1 MAEKKD
7 KKKGVIAEF
16 KEFISKGNVVDMAV
30 GVIIGSA
37 FTAIVNS
44 LVADIFTP
52 IIGIIIGGIDFA
64 SLSFKIPDTEIDG
77 KVITQGAE
85 LTYGNFIQ
93 SIITF
98 LLTAVCVFIFVKVI
112 NAVRSGAFLKKKKAE
127 EEAAKAAAEEAAKA
141 AAEEAAKE
149 EAAKEAE
156 PPKPTQEE
164 LLTEI
169 RDLLA
174 KQYSSPAAAENN
186 EE

>member
-1 MAEKKD
+1 MADKE
-7 KKKGVIAEF
+7 KKKGIIAEF

-52 IIGIIIGGIDFA
+52 LIGIIIGGIDFA

-77 KVITQGAE
+77 KVIAQGAE

-112 NAVRSGAFLKKKKAE
+112 NAVRNNALLKKKEEEKAE
-127 EEAAKAAAEEAAKA
+127 EEAEKAAEEKP
-141 AAEEAAKE
+141 AEPEPSKE
-149 EAAKEAE
+149 EI
-156 PPKPTQEE
+156 

-169 RDLLA
+169 RDLLKA
-174 KQYSSPAAAENN
+174 QNSEKK
-186 EE
+186 

>member
-1 MAEKKD
+1 M
-7 KKKGVIAEF
+7 IAEF

-98 LLTAVCVFIFVKVI
+98 LLTAACVFIFVKVI
-112 NAVRSGAFLKKKKAE
+112 NAVRNGAFLKKKKAE
-127 EEAAKAAAEEAAKA
+127 EEAKAEEPAPQ
-141 AAEEAAKE
+141 
-149 EAAKEAE
+149 

-164 LLTEI
+164 LLAEI

-174 KQYSSPAAAENN
+174 KQYSDVPENK
-186 EE
+186 E

>member
-1 MAEKKD
+1 MADKKD

-112 NAVRSGAFLKKKKAE
+112 NAVRSGAMFKKKKEEEAAAAEAAKAE
-127 EEAAKAAAEEAAKA
+127 EEKPEAAEAAM
-141 AAEEAAKE
+141 
-149 EAAKEAE
+149 

-164 LLTEI
+164 LLAEI

-174 KQYSSPAAAENN
+174 KQYSPAAVENK

>member
-1 MAEKKD
+1 MADEKK
-7 KKKGVIAEF
+7 KSIFTEF

-37 FTAIVNS
+37 FTSIVNS

-64 SLSFKIPDTEIDG
+64 SLSFKIPDTEVDG

-98 LLTAVCVFIFVKVI
+98 LLTAICVFIFVKVI
-112 NAVRSGAFLKKKKAE
+112 NTIRNGNLLKKKAAAAAE
-127 EEAAKAAAEEAAKA
+127 KAAEEAKP
-141 AAEEAAKE
+141 AEPAPEPEPTKE
-149 EAAKEAE
+149 EA
-156 PPKPTQEE
+156 
-164 LLTEI
+164 LLMEI
-169 RDLLA
+169 RDLL
-174 KQYSSPAAAENN
+174 KSQYSDKPAETK
-186 EE
+186 

>member
-1 MAEKKD
+1 MADKEKE

-52 IIGIIIGGIDFA
+52 LIGIIIGGIDFA
-64 SLSFKIPDTEIDG
+64 SLSIKIPDTEVGG
-77 KVITQGAE
+77 KVIPGAE

-93 SIITF
+93 CIITF
-98 LLTAVCVFIFVKVI
+98 LLTAVCVFIFVKFI
-112 NAVRSGAFLKKKKAE
+112 NAMRNNALLKKKKEEAE
-127 EEAAKAAAEEAAKA
+127 EKEGEKAAEEAPAP
-141 AAEEAAKE
+141 EPSKE
-149 EAAKEAE
+149 EL
-156 PPKPTQEE
+156 

-174 KQYSSPAAAENN
+174 QQAQSAEKK
-186 EE
+186 

>member
-1 MAEKKD
+1 MADKKD
-7 KKKGVIAEF
+7 KKGVIAEF

-112 NAVRSGAFLKKKKAE
+112 NAVRNGAMFKKKKAE
-127 EEAAKAAAEEAAKA
+127 EEAASEAAKA
-141 AAEEAAKE
+141 EEEKPEAAEAAT
-149 EAAKEAE
+149 

-164 LLTEI
+164 LLAEI

-174 KQYSSPAAAENN
+174 KQYSPADVENK

>member
-1 MAEKKD
+1 MADKKD

-112 NAVRSGAFLKKKKAE
+112 NAVRSGAMFKKKKE
-127 EEAAKAAAEEAAKA
+127 EEAAAAEAAKA
-141 AAEEAAKE
+141 EDEKP
-149 EAAKEAE
+149 AE

-164 LLTEI
+164 LLAEI

-174 KQYSSPAAAENN
+174 KQYSTDGAETK
-186 EE
+186 E

>member
-1 MAEKKD
+1 MADKKD

-77 KVITQGAE
+77 KIITQGAE

-112 NAVRSGAFLKKKKAE
+112 NAVRNGAMFKKKKAE
-127 EEAAKAAAEEAAKA
+127 EEAAKAAAEEAAK
-141 AAEEAAKE
+141 EEAAKE
-149 EAAKEAE
+149 PE

-164 LLTEI
+164 LLAEI

-174 KQYSSPAAAENN
+174 KQYSQPDITENK
-186 EE
+186 E

>member
-1 MAEKKD
+1 MADKKD
-7 KKKGVIAEF
+7 KKKGVLAEF

-112 NAVRSGAFLKKKKAE
+112 NAVRSGAMFKKKKEEEEAAAEAAKAE
-127 EEAAKAAAEEAAKA
+127 EEKP
-141 AAEEAAKE
+141 
-149 EAAKEAE
+149 AE

-164 LLTEI
+164 LLAEI

-174 KQYSSPAAAENN
+174 KQYSPAAAENK

>member
-1 MAEKKD
+1 MADKEKEKK
-7 KKKGVIAEF
+7 KSIIAEF

-98 LLTAVCVFIFVKVI
+98 LLTAACVFIFVKVI
-112 NAVRSGAFLKKKKAE
+112 NAVRNGAFLKKKKE
-127 EEAAKAAAEEAAKA
+127 EEAKAEEAPAP
-141 AAEEAAKE
+141 
-149 EAAKEAE
+149 E

-174 KQYSSPAAAENN
+174 KQYSDVPENK
-186 EE
+186 E

>member
-1 MAEKKD
+1 MADKKD
-7 KKKGVIAEF
+7 KKGVIAEF

-112 NAVRSGAFLKKKKAE
+112 NAVRNGGAIFKKKKAE
-127 EEAAKAAAEEAAKA
+127 EAAAAEAAKAEEEKPEAAEAAT
-141 AAEEAAKE
+141 
-149 EAAKEAE
+149 

-164 LLTEI
+164 LLAEI

-174 KQYSSPAAAENN
+174 KQYSSAAEENK

>member
-1 MAEKKD
+1 MADKE
-7 KKKGVIAEF
+7 KKKGFIAEF

-52 IIGIIIGGIDFA
+52 LIGIIIGGIDFA
-64 SLSFKIPDTEIDG
+64 SLSFKIPDTVIDG

-98 LLTAVCVFIFVKVI
+98 LLTAVCVFIFVKAI
-112 NAVRSGAFLKKKKAE
+112 NAIRNNALLKKKE
-127 EEAAKAAAEEAAKA
+127 EEKQAAPEPEP
-141 AAEEAAKE
+141 
-149 EAAKEAE
+149 E
-156 PPKPTQEE
+156 PPKPSNEE
-164 LLTEI
+164 VLLSEI
-169 RDLLA
+169 RDLL
-174 KQYSSPAAAENN
+174 KSQYGDSAEKKK
-186 EE
+186 

>member
-1 MAEKKD
+1 MADKKD

-112 NAVRSGAFLKKKKAE
+112 NAVRNGAMFKKKKEEEAAAAEAAKAE
-127 EEAAKAAAEEAAKA
+127 EEKPEAAEAAM
-141 AAEEAAKE
+141 
-149 EAAKEAE
+149 

-164 LLTEI
+164 LLAEI

-174 KQYSSPAAAENN
+174 KQYSPAAVENK

>member
-1 MAEKKD
+1 MADKNE
-7 KKKGVIAEF
+7 KKKGIIAEF

-44 LVADIFTP
+44 LVADVFTP
-52 IIGIIIGGIDFA
+52 LIGIIIGGIDFA
-64 SLSFKIPDTEIDG
+64 SLSIKIPDTVVDG
-77 KVITQGAE
+77 KVIAQGAE

-112 NAVRSGAFLKKKKAE
+112 NALRNGAEAKKKKEAE
-127 EEAAKAAAEEAAKA
+127 AAAAEEK
-141 AAEEAAKE
+141 K
-149 EAAKEAE
+149 E

-164 LLTEI
+164 LLAEI

-174 KQYSSPAAAENN
+174 KQYST
-186 EE
+186 EEKK

>member
-1 MAEKKD
+1 MADKE
-7 KKKGVIAEF
+7 KKKGIIAEF

-112 NAVRSGAFLKKKKAE
+112 NAVRNNALLKKKE
-127 EEAAKAAAEEAAKA
+127 EEKAAPEPEP
-141 AAEEAAKE
+141 
-149 EAAKEAE
+149 E
-156 PPKPTQEE
+156 PPKPSNEE
-164 LLTEI
+164 LLLTEI
-169 RDLLA
+169 RDLL
-174 KQYSSPAAAENN
+174 KSQYGDGKSAEKKK
-186 EE
+186 

>member
-1 MAEKKD
+1 
-7 KKKGVIAEF
+7 
-16 KEFISKGNVVDMAV
+16 
-30 GVIIGSA
+30 
-37 FTAIVNS
+37 
-44 LVADIFTP
+44 
-52 IIGIIIGGIDFA
+52 IGIIIGGIDFA

-112 NAVRSGAFLKKKKAE
+112 NAVRNGGAVFKKKK
-127 EEAAKAAAEEAAKA
+127 AAEEAAA
-141 AAEEAAKE
+141 AEAAKAE
-149 EAAKEAE
+149 EEKPAE

-164 LLTEI
+164 LLAEI

-174 KQYSSPAAAENN
+174 KQYSSADVENK

>member
-1 MAEKKD
+1 MADKKD
-7 KKKGVIAEF
+7 KKKGVLAEF

-112 NAVRSGAFLKKKKAE
+112 NAVRSGAMFKKKKE
-127 EEAAKAAAEEAAKA
+127 EEAAAA
-141 AAEEAAKE
+141 EAAKE
-149 EAAKEAE
+149 EAEKPVE

-164 LLTEI
+164 LLAEI

-174 KQYSSPAAAENN
+174 KQYSQPVIPENK
-186 EE
+186 E

>member
-1 MAEKKD
+1 MADKKE

-112 NAVRSGAFLKKKKAE
+112 NALRSGALLKKKKE
-127 EEAAKAAAEEAAKA
+127 EEAEKAAAEEAAKA
-141 AAEEAAKE
+141 EAEKP
-149 EAAKEAE
+149 AE

-164 LLTEI
+164 LLIEI

-174 KQYSSPAAAENN
+174 KQYSQPDIPESME
-186 EE
+186 

>member
-1 MAEKKD
+1 MADE
-7 KKKGVIAEF
+7 KKKGIIAEF

-52 IIGIIIGGIDFA
+52 LIGIIIGGIDFA

-98 LLTAVCVFIFVKVI
+98 LLTAICVFAFVKVI
-112 NAVRSGAFLKKKKAE
+112 NAVRNGNIIKKKAAE
-127 EEAAKAAAEEAAKA
+127 KAAAEEAAKK
-141 AAEEAAKE
+141 AAEEAKPEEPAPEPEPTKE
-149 EAAKEAE
+149 EA
-156 PPKPTQEE
+156 
-164 LLTEI
+164 LLMEI
-169 RDLLA
+169 RDLL
-174 KQYSSPAAAENN
+174 KSQYGDRPAEN
-186 EE
+186 E

>member
-1 MAEKKD
+1 MADKNE
-7 KKKGVIAEF
+7 KKKGIIAEF

-44 LVADIFTP
+44 LVADVFTP
-52 IIGIIIGGIDFA
+52 LIGIIIGGIDFA
-64 SLSFKIPDTEIDG
+64 SLSIKIPDTVVDG
-77 KVITQGAE
+77 KVIAQGAE

-112 NAVRSGAFLKKKKAE
+112 NALRSGAEAKKKKEAE
-127 EEAAKAAAEEAAKA
+127 AAAAEEK
-141 AAEEAAKE
+141 KE
-149 EAAKEAE
+149 
-156 PPKPTQEE
+156 PKGPTQEE
-164 LLTEI
+164 LLAEI

-174 KQYSSPAAAENN
+174 KQYSTEENAEK
-186 EE
+186 